1 MFASAPNKWDFL
13 NIISLE
19 CNMKK
24 LIIIAAF
31 ALSLSG
37 CLHWWGYRDQPNDR
51 RDDQRQEQHNNHQDN
66 QDHRQSR

>member
-1 MFASAPNKWDFL
+1 
-13 NIISLE
+13 
-19 CNMKK
+19 MKK